1 MYINNHVQL
10 GFTLEKWDTNTMRD
24 QFWLA
29 IKLWPIS
36 NANFSSHE
44 KTHKKKQVSTMGW
57 SRLTLPYKSWKM
69 CHAGLTFFFCL
80 QYSISRST
88 LGGGPFIQLVKCIMR
103 NKRKLQSPFVE
114 KNQSQHLYAF
124 YEASFIF
131 GARTCTLLGFV
142 VVLVLLDCVE

>member
-1 MYINNHVQL
+1 
-10 GFTLEKWDTNTMRD
+10 
-24 QFWLA
+24 
-29 IKLWPIS
+29 
-36 NANFSSHE
+36 
-44 KTHKKKQVSTMGW
+44 MGW

-142 VVLVLLDCVE
+142 VVLVLLDCVEQSYALWIPQIKVLLIITSRRFAHHPIQFSTRGPIEVVEQQKTVNDHY